1 MKKIRILTLALIATL
16 ASCNDAKDIT
26 QDGIISDD
34 NVWESLEDLQL
45 GLNGAYGAYNP
56 EGAINF
62 NALITDNLK
71 RGQGNNGQGQGLYN
85 FNLIPGTSEAS
96 GIWTGRLS
104 LINRVNRVLSGV
116 EKLEFENS
124 SDQDTEDH
132 IEAQLLALRAM
143 AHLDLF
149 LYYTEDYSAANSMSI
164 PNVDYVPEIS
174 AEPVRN
180 TVEETLSFIK
190 NDLNDASS
198 KINDETSDN
207 FYINKNA
214 IKALKA
220 KIALLEED
228 FPKVITLTSELIA
241 DYPLSDRTEYEEMYQ
256 DAAPGESIL
265 TIARGP
271 GDARVASLF
280 YFNEVSINGDPYLE
294 VSNGLYN
301 ELDPNDI
308 RFDVTIHPET
318 QISGVNSEDN
328 IILINKYPGSVE
340 PLVNDIKLIRSSE
353 MLLLRAEA
361 KARNNDLPGA
371 ASDVQ
376 TLRNARFSST
386 QALPNY
392 ADLNA
397 ALIDILKERRLEFAF
412 EGKRYL
418 DLKRIG
424 KDLNLGVTRN
434 NTDCNSFSAP
444 CDLPRNSHKFTLP
457 IPQVELNANSKIQQN
472 TGY

>member
-265 TIARGP
+265 TIARGY
-271 GDARVASLF
+271 R
-280 YFNEVSINGDPYLE
+280 
-294 VSNGLYN
+294 
-301 ELDPNDI
+301 
-308 RFDVTIHPET
+308 RC
-318 QISGVNSEDN
+318 
-328 IILINKYPGSVE
+328 
-340 PLVNDIKLIRSSE
+340 SS
-353 MLLLRAEA
+353 
-361 KARNNDLPGA
+361 
-371 ASDVQ
+371 S
-376 TLRNARFSST
+376 
-386 QALPNY
+386 
-392 ADLNA
+392 
-397 ALIDILKERRLEFAF
+397 
-412 EGKRYL
+412 
-418 DLKRIG
+418 
-424 KDLNLGVTRN
+424 
-434 NTDCNSFSAP
+434 
-444 CDLPRNSHKFTLP
+444 
-457 IPQVELNANSKIQQN
+457 
-472 TGY
+472 